1 MKKKVFITM
10 FLLLIGIM
18 LFGLSGTVSAET
30 CGRCGK
36 SVKIKTHEGV
46 RYPDKDC
53 QYYRCSCGYT
63 DGWSHT
69 WNVTTTPATCTT
81 AVTTSYSCSR
91 NISYHHYSVTSGSA
105 LGHNYGSWYTV
116 TSATCTSAGTKRR
129 NCTRSGC
136 SSYETD
142 PISALGHSYGS
153 WYTAT
158 SATCTRTGTK
168 RRNCTRSGCSSYETS
183 TISALGHSW
192 SSATCTSPATCTRSG
207 CGATSGSALG
217 HNYGSWY
224 TVTSAT
230 CTSAGTKRRDCTRS
244 GCSSYETDTISA
256 LGHSYG
262 EYTVTKAATCTVDG
276 LKTRTCSRCG
286 GTDSAVIPA
295 TGHSYT
301 GTCPLCGTTNVVCTN
316 TGCGNVKSH
325 TCDVTPPTVSF
336 GTNGSTSPVS
346 KASTKVTI
354 TDASAINTSSL
365 KYLWTQSTTAP
376 AESSFTQSF
385 TNGQT
390 ITFSGKTGKW
400 YLWILAKDTAGNTAI
415 VSSSAFELDSEAP
428 EGTMSIKSVYEEDGV
443 KYTNTNTLT
452 INLTATDN
460 ISTEANMKV
469 ALINETD
476 FSFSN
481 PNSDIVWMSFAATK
495 TWNSSAGDGLK
506 RIYVIFQDEAGNQ
519 SVYLAQ

>member
-81 AVTTSYSCSR
+81 AGTTSYSCSR

-142 PISALGHSYGS
+142 TISALGHSYGS

-230 CTSAGTKRRDCTRS
+230 CTSAGTKRRECTRS
-244 GCSSYETDTISA
+244 GCSSYETGTISA

-262 EYTVTKAATCTVDG
+262 EYTVTKAATCTVNG

-316 TGCGNVKSH
+316 TGCDSVKTH
-325 TCDVTPPTVSF
+325 TCDTTPPTVTF
-336 GTNGSTSPVS
+336 ETNGSTKPVS
-346 KASTKVTI
+346 KASTKITVTATSEI
-354 TDASAINTSSL
+354 DTSSL
-365 KYLWTQSTTAP
+365 KYQWTQSTTAP
-376 AESSFTQSF
+376 ETSTFIETF

-390 ITFSGKTGKW
+390 ITFSGGSGIW
-400 YLWILAKDTAGNTAI
+400 YLWIHAKDIAGNTAI
-415 VSSSAFELDSEAP
+415 VSSGAFELDIEAP
-428 EGTMSIKSVYEEDGV
+428 EGTINIVAAYENAGI
-443 KYTNTNTLT
+443 KYTKNQKVT
-452 INLTATDN
+452 INLTATDDVS
-460 ISTEANMKV
+460 STENIKV
-469 ALINETD
+469 ALINENN
-476 FSFSN
+476 FSLTN
-481 PNSDIVWMSFAATK
+481 PNSGINWLNFSASK
-495 TWNSSAGDGLK
+495 TWTLSSNSGMK
-506 RIYVIFQDEAGNQ
+506 TVYVIFKDEAGNQ
-519 SVYLAQ
+519 SLYLAQ

>member
-10 FLLLIGIM
+10 FLSLIGIM

-30 CGRCGK
+30 CGRCGR
-36 SVKIKTHEGV
+36 SVKVKTHEGV
-46 RYPDKDC
+46 RYPDTSC

-63 DGWSHT
+63 DGWSHR

-81 AVTTSYSCSR
+81 AETTSYSCSR
-91 NISYHHYSVTSGSA
+91 NISYHQYSV
-105 LGHNYGSWYTV
+105 
-116 TSATCTSAGTKRR
+116 
-129 NCTRSGC
+129 
-136 SSYETD
+136 
-142 PISALGHSYGS
+142 
-153 WYTAT
+153 
-158 SATCTRTGTK
+158 
-168 RRNCTRSGCSSYETS
+168 
-183 TISALGHSW
+183 
-192 SSATCTSPATCTRSG
+192 
-207 CGATSGSALG
+207 TSGSALG

-244 GCSSYETDTISA
+244 GCSSYETGTISA

-276 LKTRTCSRCG
+276 VKTRTCSRCG

-346 KASTKVTI
+346 KASTKVPI
-354 TDASAINTSSL
+354 TDASAIDTSSL
-365 KYLWTQSTTAP
+365 TYLWTQSTTAP

-519 SVYLAQ
+519 SGYLAQ

>member
-69 WNVTTTPATCTT
+69 WNVTTTAATCTT
-81 AVTTSYSCSR
+81 AGTTSYSCSR
-91 NISYHHYSVTSGSA
+91 GISYHQYSVTSGSA

-136 SSYETD
+136 SSYET
-142 PISALGHSYGS
+142 
-153 WYTAT
+153 
-158 SATCTRTGTK
+158 
-168 RRNCTRSGCSSYETS
+168 N

-217 HNYGSWY
+217 HNYGSY
-224 TVTSAT
+224 TVIKVAT
-230 CTSAGTKRRDCTRS
+230 CT
-244 GCSSYETDTISA
+244 E
-256 LGHSYG
+256 
-262 EYTVTKAATCTVDG
+262 DG

-301 GTCPLCGTTNVVCTN
+301 GTCPLCGTANVVCTN

-376 AESSFTQSF
+376 AESSFTESF
-385 TNGQT
+385 SNGQT

-428 EGTMSIKSVYEEDGV
+428 EGTISIKSVYEEDGV

>member
-46 RYPDKDC
+46 RYPDTSC

-63 DGWSHT
+63 DGWSHR
-69 WNVTTTPATCTT
+69 WNVTTTAATCTT
-81 AVTTSYSCSR
+81 AETTSYSCSR
-91 NISYHHYSVTSGSA
+91 NISYHQYSVTTGSA

-136 SSYETD
+136 SSYET
-142 PISALGHSYGS
+142 
-153 WYTAT
+153 
-158 SATCTRTGTK
+158 
-168 RRNCTRSGCSSYETS
+168 N

-207 CGATSGSALG
+207 CGATNGSALG
-217 HNYGSWY
+217 HNYGSY
-224 TVTSAT
+224 TVIKVAT
-230 CTSAGTKRRDCTRS
+230 CT
-244 GCSSYETDTISA
+244 E
-256 LGHSYG
+256 
-262 EYTVTKAATCTVDG
+262 DG

-295 TGHSYT
+295 TGHSYGAYTVTKAATCTVDGVKTRTCSKCGGTDTLTIPATGHSYT
-301 GTCPLCGTTNVVCTN
+301 GTCPLCGTANVVCTN

-385 TNGQT
+385 SNGQT

-428 EGTMSIKSVYEEDGV
+428 EGTISIKSVYEEDGV

>member
-10 FLLLIGIM
+10 FLSLIGIM

-30 CGRCGK
+30 CGSCGR
-36 SVKIKTHEGV
+36 SVKVKTHEGV
-46 RYPDKDC
+46 RYPDTSC

-63 DGWSHT
+63 DGWSHR

-81 AVTTSYSCSR
+81 PETTSYSCSR
-91 NISYHHYSVTSGSA
+91 NISYHQYSVTNGSA

-142 PISALGHSYGS
+142 
-153 WYTAT
+153 
-158 SATCTRTGTK
+158 
-168 RRNCTRSGCSSYETS
+168 

-244 GCSSYETDTISA
+244 GCSSYETGTISA

-262 EYTVTKAATCTVDG
+262 AYTVTKAATCTVNG

>member
-46 RYPDKDC
+46 RYPDTSC

-63 DGWSHT
+63 DGWSHR
-69 WNVTTTPATCTT
+69 WNVTTTAATCTT
-81 AVTTSYSCSR
+81 AETTSYSCSR
-91 NISYHHYSVTSGSA
+91 NISYHQYSVTTGSA
-105 LGHNYGSWYTV
+105 LGHNYSSTV
-116 TSATCTSAGTKRR
+116 TKSATCTSSGTRKY
-129 NCTRSGC
+129 TC
-136 SSYETD
+136 SRCSASYTET
-142 PISALGHSYGS
+142 ISALGHSY
-153 WYTAT
+153 
-158 SATCTRTGTK
+158 
-168 RRNCTRSGCSSYETS
+168 
-183 TISALGHSW
+183 
-192 SSATCTSPATCTRSG
+192 SSATCTKPATCTRSG

-217 HNYGSWY
+217 HSYSS
-224 TVTSAT
+224 TVTKSAT
-230 CTSAGTKRRDCTRS
+230 CTSSGTMKYT
-244 GCSSYETDTISA
+244 CSRCGDTYTTSISA
-256 LGHSYG
+256 TGHSYG
-262 EYTVTKAATCTVDG
+262 SYTVTREATCTVDG
-276 LKTRTCSRCG
+276 VKTRTCSRCG
-286 GTDSAVIPA
+286 GTDSAVIPATGHSYGAYTVTKVATCTVNGVKTRTCSKCGGTDTLTISA

-346 KASTKVTI
+346 KASTKITI
-354 TDASAINTSSL
+354 TDASAIDTSSL

-415 VSSSAFELDSEAP
+415 VSSGAFELDSEAP

>member
-10 FLLLIGIM
+10 FLSLIGIM
-18 LFGLSGTVSAET
+18 LFGLSGTVKAAT
-30 CGRCGK
+30 CGKCGK
-36 SVKIKTHEGV
+36 TVSVKTHTGV
-46 RYPDKDC
+46 RYPDTSC
-53 QYYRCSCGYT
+53 QYYSCSCGYK
-63 DGWSHT
+63 DGWSHK
-69 WNVTTTPATCTT
+69 WNVSTTAATCTT
-81 AVTTSYSCSR
+81 PETTSYSCSR
-91 NISYHHYSVTSGSA
+91 NISYHQYSVTNGSA

-142 PISALGHSYGS
+142 
-153 WYTAT
+153 
-158 SATCTRTGTK
+158 
-168 RRNCTRSGCSSYETS
+168 

-244 GCSSYETDTISA
+244 GCSSYETGTISA

-276 LKTRTCSRCG
+276 VKTRTCSRCG

-316 TGCGNVKSH
+316 TGCDSVKTH
-325 TCDVTPPTVSF
+325 TCDTTPPTVTF
-336 GTNGSTSPVS
+336 ETNGSTKPVS
-346 KASTKVTI
+346 KASTKITVTATSEI
-354 TDASAINTSSL
+354 DTSSL
-365 KYLWTQSTTAP
+365 KYQWTQSTTAP
-376 AESSFTQSF
+376 ETSTFIETF

-390 ITFSGKTGKW
+390 ITFSGGSGIW
-400 YLWILAKDTAGNTAI
+400 YLWIHAKDIAGNTAI
-415 VSSSAFELDSEAP
+415 VSSGAFELDIEAP
-428 EGTMSIKSVYEEDGV
+428 EGTINIVAAYENAGI
-443 KYTNTNTLT
+443 KYTKNQKVT
-452 INLTATDN
+452 INLTATDDVS
-460 ISTEANMKV
+460 STENIKV
-469 ALINETD
+469 ALINENN
-476 FSFSN
+476 FSLTN
-481 PNSDIVWMSFAATK
+481 PNSGINWLNFSASK
-495 TWNSSAGDGLK
+495 TWTLSSNSGMK
-506 RIYVIFQDEAGNQ
+506 TVYVIFKDEAGNQ
-519 SVYLAQ
+519 SLYLAQ